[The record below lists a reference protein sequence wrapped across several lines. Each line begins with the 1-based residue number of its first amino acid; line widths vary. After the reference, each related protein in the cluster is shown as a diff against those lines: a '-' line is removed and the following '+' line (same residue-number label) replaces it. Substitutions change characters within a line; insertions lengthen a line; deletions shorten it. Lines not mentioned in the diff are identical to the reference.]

1 MPLGNLKPVCKLA
14 KRLEE
19 KTYKSLKTNHFS
31 FNPVLKSLSVV
42 TILYTTTFLPKMK
55 YFAAILSIASLALA
69 TTEVAPGN
77 VVKQQGVGNITI
89 SPVEALRILV

>member
-1 MPLGNLKPVCKLA
+1 
-14 KRLEE
+14 
-19 KTYKSLKTNHFS
+19 
-31 FNPVLKSLSVV
+31 
-42 TILYTTTFLPKMK
+42 MK

-89 SPVEALRILV
+89 SPVEALRILIVLSFAQQLPPCLHHDLSLLTEIAVQTATIAMMASSA